1 MKPMKLA
8 DVRKHTGR
16 PPMTYDEANKIA
28 GNQPRTCLR
37 NMAQALSLHTWNN
50 AADDWLRLEAALV
63 VLPHL
68 GRQERH

>member
-1 MKPMKLA
+1 MRPMKLA

-16 PPMTYDEANKIA
+16 HLSYEEANKIA

-37 NMAQALSLHTWNN
+37 NMAQALSLHTWKNT
-50 AADDWLRLEAALV
+50 ADNWLRLEAALV